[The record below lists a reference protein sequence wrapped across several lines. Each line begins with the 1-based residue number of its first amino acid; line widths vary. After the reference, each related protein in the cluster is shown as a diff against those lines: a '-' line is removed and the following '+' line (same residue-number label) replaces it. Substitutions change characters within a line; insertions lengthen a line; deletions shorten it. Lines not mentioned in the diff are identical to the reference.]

1 MNVFTTVGLWLLARA
16 RHAGDQDGERGAAL
30 TLEAMAIGVVG
41 VLLLLAFL
49 PPARTLVTD
58 IVDWVRANTIG

>member
-1 MNVFTTVGLWLLARA
+1 MSVLTMVGVWLATRARA
-16 RHAGDQDGERGAAL
+16 RGEEERGAAL
-30 TLEAMAIGVVG
+30 VLEAMAIGVVG

-58 IVDWVRANTIG
+58 IVDWVRTNTIGD

>member
-1 MNVFTTVGLWLLARA
+1 MNVITTGALWFWARA
-16 RHAGDQDGERGAAL
+16 RRHDQRGAAL
-30 TLEAMAIGVVG
+30 VLEALAIGVVG

-58 IVDWVRANTIG
+58 IVEWVRDNTIG

>member
-1 MNVFTTVGLWLLARA
+1 MNVTTTVALRLAARA
-16 RHAGDQDGERGAAL
+16 RGRGRAGDERGAAVV
-30 TLEAMAIGVVG
+30 LEALAVGVVG

-58 IVDWVRANTIG
+58 IVDWVRDNTIG

>member
-1 MNVFTTVGLWLLARA
+1 MNVITTGALWLWARA
-16 RHAGDQDGERGAAL
+16 RSQEQQGAAMV
-30 TLEAMAIGVVG
+30 LEALAIGVVG

-58 IVDWVRANTIG
+58 IVEWVRDNTIG

>member
-1 MNVFTTVGLWLLARA
+1 MNVITTGALRLRA
-16 RHAGDQDGERGAAL
+16 RVRRHDQQGAAL
-30 TLEAMAIGVVG
+30 VLEALAIGVVG

-58 IVDWVRANTIG
+58 IVDWVRTNTIG

>member
-1 MNVFTTVGLWLLARA
+1 MNVITTGALRLRARA
-16 RHAGDQDGERGAAL
+16 RAGRHDQRGAAL
-30 TLEAMAIGVVG
+30 VLEAMAIGVVG

-58 IVDWVRANTIG
+58 IVDWVRTNTIG

>member
-1 MNVFTTVGLWLLARA
+1 MNVFTTVAIWLRARA
-16 RHAGDQDGERGAAL
+16 QAGDERGAAVV
-30 TLEAMAIGVVG
+30 LEALAVGVVG

-58 IVDWVRANTIG
+58 IVDWVRTNTIGS

>member
-1 MNVFTTVGLWLLARA
+1 MNVITMGALRLRARA
-16 RHAGDQDGERGAAL
+16 RSHDQRGAAL
-30 TLEAMAIGVVG
+30 VLEALAIGVVG

-58 IVDWVRANTIG
+58 IVDWVRTNTIG

>member
-1 MNVFTTVGLWLLARA
+1 MNVITTGALRLRARA
-16 RHAGDQDGERGAAL
+16 GHSDERGAAL
-30 TLEAMAIGVVG
+30 VLEALAIGVVG

-58 IVDWVRANTIG
+58 IVDWVRTNTIG

>member
-1 MNVFTTVGLWLLARA
+1 MNVITTAALWLWARVR
-16 RHAGDQDGERGAAL
+16 RHDQQGAAMV
-30 TLEAMAIGVVG
+30 LEALAIGVVG

-58 IVDWVRANTIG
+58 IVDWVRTNTIG

>member
-1 MNVFTTVGLWLLARA
+1 MNVITMGALRVWARA
-16 RHAGDQDGERGAAL
+16 RRHDQRGAAL
-30 TLEAMAIGVVG
+30 VLEALAIGVVG

-58 IVDWVRANTIG
+58 IVDWVRDNTIG

>member
-1 MNVFTTVGLWLLARA
+1 MNVFTTVAIWLRARA
-16 RHAGDQDGERGAAL
+16 QAGDERGAAVV
-30 TLEAMAIGVVG
+30 LEALAVGVVG

-58 IVDWVRANTIG
+58 IVDWVRTNTIG

>member
-1 MNVFTTVGLWLLARA
+1 MNPITTVGLWLQARA
-16 RHAGDQDGERGAAL
+16 RRDERGAAL
-30 TLEAMAIGVVG
+30 VLEALAIGVVA

-58 IVDWVRANTIG
+58 IVDWVRDNTIGST

>member
-1 MNVFTTVGLWLLARA
+1 MNVITTGALRLWARA
-16 RHAGDQDGERGAAL
+16 RSQEQQGAAMV
-30 TLEAMAIGVVG
+30 LEALAIGVVG

-58 IVDWVRANTIG
+58 IVEWVRDNTIG

>member
-1 MNVFTTVGLWLLARA
+1 MNLITTGALWLGARA
-16 RHAGDQDGERGAAL
+16 RRHDQRGAAL
-30 TLEAMAIGVVG
+30 VLEAMAIGVVG

-58 IVDWVRANTIG
+58 IVDWVRDNTIG